1 MSIPSPLFC
10 LVLLLV
16 CSAVCAEEPGYRFEW
31 VRTISG
37 PNTGDSG
44 QDLAVD
50 ANGAVLVVGQ
60 HGGLDTDND
69 GLVDVTSDGLT
80 DPLIIASR
88 PDGDATWLVSPGGP
102 DYDTGKG
109 IALDPDGGAYVVGSF
124 KQHLR
129 FQAGETLGGS
139 GPSDGYLAHYNSNGE
154 LLWARELGGASN
166 DSLVDVGTDVKGNAF
181 VIGVIRGVVDLD
193 HDGAVD
199 VATKAEAGL
208 LLASFDSS
216 GARRWARASTGR
228 GSAFGRAIAVG
239 PQGEVYAA
247 GRYLNG
253 DVDLNNDGR
262 ADLPAA
268 PASGDAFIAR
278 FDADGDLSWARYVSG
293 PDDESISALALAG
306 NGDLLVTG
314 ALRGPVDFDGDGDP
328 DAIIKGEDH
337 SSFLARYTDTGK
349 LIWVRTYTAS
359 MSWHVAANEEHIVLS
374 GLYKGPLDL
383 DADGHRD
390 GDADRDGKNEG
401 FVAILDNDG
410 ELLHVFTIVGP
421 GHDQALA
428 AGFSPDGEKLFVTGF
443 VRRTADFD
451 ADGVVEGGVQCD
463 AFGDIFLARYDVKK

>member
-139 GPSDGYLAHYNSNGE
+139 GPTDG
-154 LLWARELGGASN
+154 
-166 DSLVDVGTDVKGNAF
+166 
-181 VIGVIRGVVDLD
+181 
-193 HDGAVD
+193 
-199 VATKAEAGL
+199 
-208 LLASFDSS
+208 
-216 GARRWARASTGR
+216 
-228 GSAFGRAIAVG
+228 
-239 PQGEVYAA
+239 
-247 GRYLNG
+247 
-253 DVDLNNDGR
+253 
-262 ADLPAA
+262 
-268 PASGDAFIAR
+268 
-278 FDADGDLSWARYVSG
+278 
-293 PDDESISALALAG
+293 
-306 NGDLLVTG
+306 
-314 ALRGPVDFDGDGDP
+314 
-328 DAIIKGEDH
+328 
-337 SSFLARYTDTGK
+337 
-349 LIWVRTYTAS
+349 
-359 MSWHVAANEEHIVLS
+359 
-374 GLYKGPLDL
+374 
-383 DADGHRD
+383 
-390 GDADRDGKNEG
+390 
-401 FVAILDNDG
+401 
-410 ELLHVFTIVGP
+410 
-421 GHDQALA
+421 
-428 AGFSPDGEKLFVTGF
+428 
-443 VRRTADFD
+443 
-451 ADGVVEGGVQCD
+451 
-463 AFGDIFLARYDVKK
+463 